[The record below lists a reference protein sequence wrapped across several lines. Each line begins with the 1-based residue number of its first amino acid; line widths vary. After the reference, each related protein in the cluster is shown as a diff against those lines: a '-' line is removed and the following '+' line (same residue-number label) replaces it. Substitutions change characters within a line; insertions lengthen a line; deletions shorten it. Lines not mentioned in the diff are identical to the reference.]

1 MPRRMSRSERASA
14 IMMLGVLLAASV
26 LQLALAQFALIWPF
40 LALAGALV
48 SGVAYVVYK
57 TRRSLV
63 AANVVVTGLVMVP
76 LILWLG
82 ILLARALASRSVPLR
97 VLVLFIANAIGGS
110 LLFAFGMMMTV
121 LLWLAI
127 GFRKGS

>member
-26 LQLALAQFALIWPF
+26 LQLALAQFALTWPF
-40 LALAGALV
+40 LALAGALA
-48 SGVAYVVYK
+48 SGGAYVVFR

-63 AANVVVTGLVMVP
+63 AANIVVTGLVMVP

-97 VLVLFIANAIGGS
+97 LLSLLIANAIGGS

-127 GFRKGS
+127 GFRRGS